1 MGSFPAGLAIHVA
14 AVANGGDL
22 DCLRLVVNQVQ
33 HAVVANPNPIA
44 VVPLQ
49 FLDTRRTRVVLQCE
63 NLGNDA
69 AMNSRNLS
77 ENKSVPPVTRKP
89 LSDDSASRRWR
100 SFQR

>member
-33 HAVVANPNPIA
+33 HAVVANPNAIP

-49 FLDTRRTRVVLQCE
+49 LLDARRTRVVLQCKDFGGDARPKSFGKQIGASGNSQTVVGRLCE
-63 NLGNDA
+63 STVARLSTLG
-69 AMNSRNLS
+69 
-77 ENKSVPPVTRKP
+77 
-89 LSDDSASRRWR
+89 
-100 SFQR
+100 